1 MSAEQPTSTPAQNY
15 AEMLGHLFE
24 TSEAGRKAATSLSKA
39 AFVAVRFTDFP
50 GDFRFHAVD
59 GKPRFELG
67 KAEEPDFELTL
78 PPGAVHDICGK
89 APAEVGDLGVL
100 FLRHIFAN
108 EPEQKILVKVH
119 SGLIKLTMR
128 GWFRVVIAGCPKVIT
143 WLAHAGLKGP
153 SAVASA
159 LSRLR
164 KG

>member
-78 PPGAVHDICGK
+78 PPGAVRDICGK
-89 APAEVGDLGVL
+89 ASADVGDLGIL
-100 FLRHIFAN
+100 FLEHIFAK
-108 EPEQKILVKVH
+108 EPEQKILVKLR
-119 SGLIKLTMR
+119 SGLIKLTMH
-128 GWFRVVIAGCPKVIT
+128 GWLRVVVAGCPKLIG
-143 WLAHAGLKGP
+143 WIAKMGLKGP
-153 SAVASA
+153 SAVASV
-159 LSRLR
+159 LSRL
-164 KG
+164 KDD